1 MLGIDYSD
9 FSIKLASR
17 IKQDFNHESAD
28 RITFRFENAFDL
40 IDQGSFDIIHDKGT
54 FDVVFMNKDLDNHE
68 YAKAIHFRLSQK
80 NPHAVFILTSCN
92 LTSSEMDTI
101 FAAQGLF
108 KKLCEVKGYRSF
120 TFGGV
125 TG

>member
-1 MLGIDYSD
+1 MFGIDYSD

-17 IKQDFNHESAD
+17 IKQDLDVESAE

-40 IDQGSFDIIHDKGT
+40 IDEGRFDIIHDKGT
-54 FDVVFMNKDLDNHE
+54 FDVVYMNKELENHE
-68 YAKAIHFRLSQK
+68 YAKAIHFRLSK
-80 NPHAVFILTSCN
+80 NNPQAVFILTSCN

-101 FAAQGLF
+101 FAAEGLF
-108 KKLCEVKGYRSF
+108 KKLCEIKGYRSF